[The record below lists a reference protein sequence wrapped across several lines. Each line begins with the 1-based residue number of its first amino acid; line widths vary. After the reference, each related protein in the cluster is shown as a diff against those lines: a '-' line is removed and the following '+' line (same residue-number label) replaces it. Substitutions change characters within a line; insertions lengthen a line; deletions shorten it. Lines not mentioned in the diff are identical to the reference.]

1 MLKSMLVGTVALAL
15 AGSGVALA
23 QQGRP
28 AQPSPPAAQVSPPQ
42 GSPQQSAPQQTAPQQ
57 QAAPAQQSPSAQQ
70 QSDALATAEGRIAEL
85 RARLSLTPDQEK
97 NWPAFEQAYRD
108 FARVRSERW
117 ADLRAQQRS
126 DNPVENFQIWADFAS
141 RRVNGMKRL
150 ADAAVPFYQALDQ
163 NQQRRFM
170 DQIYAWHPRLAR
182 LSNRIAAGGAT
193 AGAAMTMAGAAR
205 AAGMVIFMAATAWAA
220 VTAAVGRVVATGL
233 APADAWARVRAGAT
247 ATATAG
253 IRTAG
258 IRTAPAPAWVRA
270 AGATAATGT
279 GEASVVAV
287 PAWARAWVSAGAGK
301 IAAATSKAVAM
312 DVVPDRAWDR
322 AQAGATATMTTNGK
336 AARAAAAGGGRGRWS
351 GGADE
356 ERF

>member
-42 GSPQQSAPQQTAPQQ
+42 GSPQQSAPQQTTPQQ

-150 ADAAVPFYQALDQ
+150 ADAAVPLYQALDQ

-182 LSNRIAAGGAT
+182 LSNRIAAGGRD
-193 AGAAMTMAGAAR
+193 GGGGGGGDDDGGR
-205 AAGMVIFMAATAWAA
+205 GPGGWHGDFHGRYGM
-220 VTAAVGRVVATGL
+220 GRGDGGGWQGRGYG
-233 APADAWARVRAGAT
+233 P
-247 ATATAG
+247 
-253 IRTAG
+253 
-258 IRTAPAPAWVRA
+258 
-270 AGATAATGT
+270 
-279 GEASVVAV
+279 
-287 PAWARAWVSAGAGK
+287 GAGGCMGPR
-301 IAAATSKAVAM
+301 SGWR
-312 DVVPDRAWDR
+312 DRDGDR
-322 AQAGATATMTTNGK
+322 GSQDGPGSGMGQRGWRDRGDGDWGGERGRGPGMGQRGGWQDRGGDQQGRGYGRGPGPGMGQGSGGRDRDDDDEWQGGAGGAGGGG
-336 AARAAAAGGGRGRWS
+336 GGGRGRWS